1 MGKWR
6 IESAGAR
13 PTASEN
19 EEGNFLR
26 AGTINRSLRWS
37 CKMAAGAF
45 NYLIAG
51 FSLRR
56 NTDSNAARND
66 LMDGLSLKRT
76 YE

>member
-37 CKMAAGAF
+37 CKMPSGAVESTRNWNAGT
-45 NYLIAG
+45 G
-51 FSLRR
+51 
-56 NTDSNAARND
+56 
-66 LMDGLSLKRT
+66 
-76 YE
+76 